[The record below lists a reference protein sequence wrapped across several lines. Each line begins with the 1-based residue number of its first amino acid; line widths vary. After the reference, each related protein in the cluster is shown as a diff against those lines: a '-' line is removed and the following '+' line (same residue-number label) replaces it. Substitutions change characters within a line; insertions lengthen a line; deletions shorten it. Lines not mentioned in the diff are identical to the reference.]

1 MIQTAPI
8 ASITPHFRQVTPATI
23 WSFVRVQTRD
33 GAVGWGE
40 ATINGRARE
49 IGVDVRRQAAALAG
63 TQPDLRQRLTPLA
76 PGQLGFAVTSAID
89 QALWDIYAQT
99 RGQPLAAVLGAT
111 PRSTVPLYANINRGT
126 TQRTPAGFA
135 ASADAAA
142 RAGFTA
148 VKMAPFDGMQPA
160 LAGTAEGRAFTQAG
174 IDRIAAAHAALA
186 GRAALMVDCHWRFTP
201 AVAEAVLQE
210 LGRIGVAWFEC
221 PIPEIPANI
230 QAVRRLRGLA
240 NAAGMQLAGMEE
252 ASLVEGFLPWADA
265 YDVVM
270 PDVKYTVGL
279 MEALAI
285 AEQLAAKGAKVSLHN
300 PTGSVCHATSL
311 HVSAVMASD
320 MRLEMQWG
328 ETDWLYDLP
337 DPALPR
343 PHNGSNAL
351 PAGPGHGAAL
361 KLDRL
366 VEEAGLPP
374 V

>member
-49 IGVDVRRQAAALAG
+49 IGAETRRQATALVG
-63 TQPDLRQRLTPLA
+63 TQPDLRQRLAPIA

-89 QALWDIYAQT
+89 QALWDIYART
-99 RGQPLAAVLGAT
+99 AGQPLAAMLGSA
-111 PRSTVPLYANINRGT
+111 PRASVPLYANINRGT

-142 RAGFTA
+142 KAGFAA

-160 LAGTAEGRAFTQAG
+160 LAGSAEGRAFIQAG

-186 GRAALMVDCHWRFTP
+186 GRAGLMVDCHWRFTP
-201 AVAEAVLQE
+201 NVAETVLHE
-210 LGRIGVAWFEC
+210 LGRIGVVWFEC

-230 QAVRRLRGLA
+230 PAVRRLRGLA

-270 PDVKYTVGL
+270 PDVKYTGGL

-320 MRLEMQWG
+320 MRLEMHWG
-328 ETDWLYDLP
+328 ETELLYDLP
-337 DPALPR
+337 SPALPR
-343 PHNGSNAL
+343 PQNGANAL
-351 PAGPGHGAAL
+351 PSGVGHGAAL
-361 KLDRL
+361 QLDRL
-366 VEEAGLPP
+366 TDEP
-374 V
+374 